1 MGDPPAAIVLPAV
14 VRASVEALTVAVPAV
29 LEAMRTP
36 KSRLP
41 ALTTDSGATVVAV
54 PVAVPV
60 SADAALAA
68 PAIVSSAVTKSAVRI
83 WRR

>member
-1 MGDPPAAIVLPAV
+1 MGVPPAAIVLPAV

-36 KSRLP
+36 KSRLA

-54 PVAVPV
+54 AVPV
-60 SADAALAA
+60 SADATLAA

>member
-1 MGDPPAAIVLPAV
+1 MGVPPAAIVLPAV

-54 PVAVPV
+54 AVPV
-60 SADAALAA
+60 SADATLAA